1 MNQHRRNHSG
11 LRPLRLQHE
20 ILDACRSYIVPSLTD
35 PCLETLEVSHVEVSG
50 DLRNVAIYL
59 MPPAGETPPP
69 AAQVKEA
76 LERAV
81 PFARR
86 MLVES
91 VSMKR
96 APIVRLV
103 FLPTRVE
110 RMP

>member
-1 MNQHRRNHSG
+1 MSHHHRNVSG

-35 PCLETLEVSHVEVSG
+35 PRLETLEVSHVEVSD

-59 MPPAGETPPP
+59 MPPAGEKSPP
-69 AAQVKEA
+69 AAEVKAA

-91 VSMKR
+91 VTMKR

-110 RMP
+110 RTP